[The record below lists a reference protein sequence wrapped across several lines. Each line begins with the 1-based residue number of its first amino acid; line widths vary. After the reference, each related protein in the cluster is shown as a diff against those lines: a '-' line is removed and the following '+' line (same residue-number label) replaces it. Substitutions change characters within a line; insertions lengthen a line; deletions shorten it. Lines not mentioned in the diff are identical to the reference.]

1 MKKKKKLFEFAEICT
16 WDDLVSISCNF
27 KWKQFVSAW
36 LSLSWS
42 TISSSV
48 RAHARCTESRAF
60 FFYPHRRVLVISWR
74 QSRSPSVIYNI
85 SYYSSTSWACGTF
98 RASMIFAFER
108 KTIRTHRQKCSERE
122 ILLCNVI
129 IFHALSPRHLSP
141 FSLTARL

>member
-16 WDDLVSISCNF
+16 WDDSVSISCNF

-60 FFYPHRRVLVISWR
+60 FFLSSSKSSRHLLASIAVTISDL
-74 QSRSPSVIYNI
+74 QF